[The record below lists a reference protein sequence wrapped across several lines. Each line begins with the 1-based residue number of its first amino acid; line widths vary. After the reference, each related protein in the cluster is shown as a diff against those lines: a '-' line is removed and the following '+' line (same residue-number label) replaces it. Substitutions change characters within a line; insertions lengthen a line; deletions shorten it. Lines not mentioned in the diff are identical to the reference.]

1 MIHLRSISIKQ
12 PPDSWKERF
21 PFNIPV
27 ISTLQE
33 LPFLTPVTLLVGE
46 NGSGKSTLLEAIAC
60 AAGSVTIGSKSV
72 GIDQT
77 LDSVRELADH
87 LQLTWNKRTHKGFF
101 LRAEDF
107 FGYAKRIAKMR
118 EELEDEHQTLEDN
131 YRDRSRLANELAQMP
146 YRNELQQLDRRYG
159 GGLDKQ
165 SHGESFLLLFQ
176 TRFIPGGL
184 YLLDEPEAPLSPISQ
199 LAFMA
204 MVKEMLLRN
213 AQFIL
218 ATHSPMIMA
227 YPGATILNFDKT
239 PIATVKY
246 KELEH
251 VNLLKDF
258 LNNPESFL
266 QHL

>member
-60 AAGSVTIGSKSV
+60 AVGSVTIGSKSA

-77 LDSVRELADH
+77 LDPVRELADH

-118 EELEDEHQTLEDN
+118 EELEDERQTLEGN

-159 GGLDKQ
+159 GGLDMQ